1 MDKRI
6 KYIGSFATLGAL
18 LSRWHGGGFHQ
29 SPKVIKNIAFALFPT
44 IVLALIIPNDNTWT
58 YSGWLVFC
66 FAVTLAM
73 KATGHGGNFDLG
85 HSPKEPNAGRD
96 LEALEG
102 LIYPYAYEWLPRYF
116 YDALG
121 MGMKGLFMSLGMAIP
136 LLVYAPVLA
145 VPVIIGGL
153 LLAVSYMIGWAFF
166 PDKYATE
173 VGEYLGGFF
182 FYMGASLAWWFA

>member
-1 MDKRI
+1 MRDKRYVLI
-6 KYIGSFATLGAL
+6 FSILGAL

-29 SPKVIKNIAFALFPT
+29 SPKVIKNALFAIFPT
-44 IVLALIIPNDNTWT
+44 ALLTIIIPNDNAWT

-66 FAVTLAM
+66 FAVTLAI
-73 KATGHGGNFDLG
+73 KAAGHGKFFDLG
-85 HSPKEPNAGRD
+85 TWKLPAKDESIEFIIKPLWGKI
-96 LEALEG
+96 LEYWYDVTGMAL
-102 LIYPYAYEWLPRYF
+102 
-116 YDALG
+116 
-121 MGMKGLFMSLGMAIP
+121 KGLLMSLGMAIP

-173 VGEYLGGFF
+173 VGEYVGGFF
-182 FYMGASLAWWFA
+182 FYLGAGMAWWFA